1 MKNSKPLAV
10 TALCI
15 ALAIIAAGVLS
26 NPQVPH
32 PALLVAGSSVVVLL
46 SLALRRV

>member
-10 TALCI
+10 TALCV
-15 ALAIIAAGVLS
+15 ALAAIAAGVVS

-32 PALLVAGSSVVVLL
+32 PALLAAGLPVIVLL

>member
-1 MKNSKPLAV
+1 MKYSKPVALTV
-10 TALCI
+10 LCI

-46 SLALRRV
+46 SLVLRRV